1 MRLQKYLALCGV
13 GSRRKCESYIEN
25 GEVAV
30 NGNIITEMG
39 YKIDP
44 QQDQITFRGEPLSDP
59 EKKVYLIMNKPK
71 QTVTTVK
78 DQFNRKSVLDLISV
92 QERVY
97 PVGRLDF
104 HTTGLL
110 LLTNDGELAQR
121 LMHPSH
127 SIEKV
132 YHALVQGEVSQET
145 LRQLRNGLVIDGKK
159 TRQAKVLSLKTYPGK
174 NRTLLEIG
182 IKEGRNRQV
191 RKMLEAVEHHVVYLK
206 RVSVG
211 SLVLG
216 TLNPGEYRY
225 LKQEEV
231 ERLKEE
237 AGMSK

>member
-1 MRLQKYLALCGV
+1 LRLQKYLALCGV

-30 NGNIITEMG
+30 NGKIITEMG
-39 YKIDP
+39 YKIDL
-44 QQDQITFRGEPLSDP
+44 QQDHITFRGEPLSDL
-59 EKKVYLIMNKPK
+59 EKKVYLMLNKPK
-71 QTVTTVK
+71 ETVTTVK
-78 DQFNRKSVLDLISV
+78 DQFNRKSVLDLIPV
-92 QERVY
+92 QERIY
-97 PVGRLDF
+97 PVGRLDY

-127 SIEKV
+127 SIEKI

-145 LRQLRNGLVIDGKK
+145 LQKLRNGVVIDGLR
-159 TRQAKVLSLKTYPGK
+159 TRQAKIRVLKTYPGK
-174 NRTLLEIG
+174 NRTLLQIG

-211 SLVLG
+211 SLELG
-216 TLNPGEYRY
+216 TLNPGEYRH
-225 LKQEEV
+225 LKEEEV
-231 ERLKEE
+231 EKLKEE
-237 AGMSK
+237 AGMTT